1 MARFI
6 LVHHISKLSRLIQK
20 YKGLIEEVVM
30 VGQGLVPIGHKCIFL
45 SILKIWKVSMS
56 SYYHPQKLLSTKQSV
71 GTRRVFKIVKVPQSI
86 FLI

>member
-20 YKGLIEEVVM
+20 YKGLIEEVVL

-45 SILKIWKVSMS
+45 LILKIV
-56 SYYHPQKLLSTKQSV
+56 
-71 GTRRVFKIVKVPQSI
+71 
-86 FLI
+86 